1 LNVVKNH
8 FAPFSKGINSHLT
21 YSMEKEEQVKKS
33 FSENG
38 DKLESS
44 NHG

>member
-21 YSMEKEEQVKKS
+21 YGIKKEEQVKKS

-38 DKLESS
+38 EKLES
-44 NHG
+44 NNQG

>member
-21 YSMEKEEQVKKS
+21 YGIEKDEQVKKS
-33 FSENG
+33 FSENC